1 MPFQANRLY
10 CGMTAALG
18 FGQSAVRPMARGK
31 FMPFVQ
37 MLKSLDELLYELMS
51 WFVFFPI
58 TLWRLLRH
66 PLAMMRYA
74 EDQLTLEPGNQ
85 YRGTLSPP
93 VMLIL
98 TIAVI
103 ECLDL
108 AVQDANPIV
117 ASRHGLAGL
126 VNDDTSLLFL
136 RLALFGAF
144 ALVLA
149 TRKVHRSD
157 VGLDRDT
164 LKAPYYAQC
173 YAVAPFAL
181 LLSSGVT
188 AAAQPD
194 SSVKLAGGIAI
205 VAALLFYAI
214 VEVRWF
220 HRELNQSIL
229 RSLVDASIGIVA
241 SFAITIGLGL
251 LFR

>member
-1 MPFQANRLY
+1 
-10 CGMTAALG
+10 
-18 FGQSAVRPMARGK
+18 
-31 FMPFVQ
+31 MPFVQ

-74 EDQLTLEPGNQ
+74 EDQLKLEQDTQ

-103 ECLDL
+103 ECVDL
-108 AVQDANPIV
+108 AVQGANPIV

-157 VGLDRDT
+157 VDLDRDT
-164 LKAPYYAQC
+164 LKPPFYAQC
-173 YAVAPFAL
+173 YAIAPFAL
-181 LLSSGVT
+181 LLSGGVT
-188 AAAQPD
+188 AVAQPN
-194 SSVKLAGGIAI
+194 SGVELAGGIAI
-205 VAALLFYAI
+205 VAALLFT
-214 VEVRWF
+214 
-220 HRELNQSIL
+220 
-229 RSLVDASIGIVA
+229 RSSRFVGSTAS
-241 SFAITIGLGL
+241 
-251 LFR
+251 

>member
-1 MPFQANRLY
+1 
-10 CGMTAALG
+10 
-18 FGQSAVRPMARGK
+18 
-31 FMPFVQ
+31 

-51 WFVFFPI
+51 WFIFFPI

-66 PLAMMRYA
+66 PIAMMRYA
-74 EDQLTLEPGNQ
+74 EDQLELEQDNQ

-103 ECLDL
+103 ECVDL
-108 AVQDANPIV
+108 AVQGANPIV

-126 VNDDTSLLFL
+126 INDDTSLLFL

-149 TRKVHRSD
+149 TRKVHRSVVD
-157 VGLDRDT
+157 LDRDT
-164 LKAPYYAQC
+164 LKPPFYAQC
-173 YAVAPFAL
+173 YAIAPFAL
-181 LLSSGVT
+181 LLSGGVT
-188 AAAQPD
+188 AVALPN
-194 SSVKLAGGIAI
+194 SVAKIAGSIAI

-220 HRELNQSIL
+220 RHELNQSIL
-229 RSLVDASIGIVA
+229 RSLIDASIGVVA
-241 SFAITIGLGL
+241 SFAIIIGLGL
-251 LFR
+251 LFH